1 MKIHFPQPLHGW
13 REFTGEVGVIV
24 LGVLIALGA
33 QQAVE
38 WVHFRNEQRNT
49 LKRLFEEAR
58 VNVTELRNRQPNAA
72 MIQLEIDFATELT
85 NWKSCPPAKKWAAVE
100 TSNMYRSVTVQ
111 TSVYDEIVGAGGLA
125 EIGSTSVRDAVAK
138 FHSRLK
144 WVQDQTDFFR
154 SGMVSPV
161 ELDDPRRSLV
171 YDSSA
176 RDPSIV
182 RFDRQALC
190 SDPGFQSRVVES
202 VRNHVVWDRYRL
214 GLADDAIRMC
224 AVLAAELGVECTPS
238 GGAPFTDAE
247 RRVAEG
253 ALLHR

>member
-1 MKIHFPQPLHGW
+1 MKVHFPQPLHGW
-13 REFTGEVGVIV
+13 REFAGEVGVIV

-38 WVHFRNEQRNT
+38 WAHFRNEQRNT

-58 VNVTELRNRQPNAA
+58 INVAELRNRQPNAA
-72 MIQLEIDFATELT
+72 MMQLEMDFATELT
-85 NWKSCPPAKKWAAVE
+85 KGKSCPAAEKWAAVE

-125 EIGSTSVRDAVAK
+125 DVGSTSAREAVAR

-154 SGMVSPV
+154 SAMILPV
-161 ELDDPRRSLV
+161 QLDDPRRSLA
-171 YDSSA
+171 YDPSA
-176 RDPSIV
+176 REPSIV
-182 RFDRQALC
+182 TFDRQALC
-190 SDPGFQSRVVES
+190 GDHGFQSRVVES

-214 GLADDAIRMC
+214 RLTDDAIRMC
-224 AVLAAELGVECTPS
+224 AILAAELGMECTPS
-238 GGAPFTDAE
+238 EGAPFTDAE

-253 ALLHR
+253 ALRNS